1 MNPLLSIAKLA
12 VPAAAAGVIAL
23 GLAGTAAAQDKMRVI
38 LTDAVTP
45 LVPNSV
51 AMIAQSNG
59 YFTKNG
65 LSVEFIRVQATPSAV
80 AALTSG
86 QGDMANISVDTA
98 LQLVARGQVQ
108 GKAVLSP
115 DKAIPFQIVSKSSI
129 ASVKDLAG
137 KTFGVARIGSVDHT
151 QSMTVLRTLGVDVD
165 KLELVAIG
173 DPPVRATALQAGRVD
188 ATSFSIG
195 VWADL
200 KSKADVS
207 ALKVMVPQADYF
219 NAAPVVSKI
228 NFVTDAYAKNNAK
241 QITAFIKAIMQASR
255 DFHSNPQVWAD
266 AMAKERTDVQ
276 PATLKELG
284 ELFKNSWSANG
295 GLNAKQLQFTADE
308 LYKGPDFKDLR
319 KVAVADWVDTSYA
332 DAALKDIGKAPG
344 LDDPGR

>member
-1 MNPLLSIAKLA
+1 MKSLFGIAKLA
-12 VPAAAAGVIAL
+12 LPLAAAGVVAV
-23 GLAGTAAAQDKMRVI
+23 LAGGAAAQDKMRVI
-38 LTDAVTP
+38 LTDAITP

-51 AMIAQSNG
+51 AMIAKSNG
-59 YFTKNG
+59 YFAKNG
-65 LSVEFIRVQATPSAV
+65 LDVEFIRVQATPSAV

-115 DKAIPFQIVSKSSI
+115 DKAIPFQIVSKTAI

-151 QSMTVLRTLGVDVD
+151 QSMTVLRTLGLDVD

-173 DPPVRATALQAGRVD
+173 DPPVRATAIQAGRVD

-195 VWADL
+195 VWSDL
-200 KSKADVS
+200 KSKADTS
-207 ALKVMVPQADYF
+207 GLKVLVPQAEYF

-241 QITAFIKAIMQASR
+241 QITAFIKSIMQASR
-255 DFHSNPQVWAD
+255 DFHNTPKIWAD
-266 AMAKERTDVQ
+266 AMVKEREDVKR
-276 PATLKELG
+276 ATLDDLG
-284 ELFKNSWSANG
+284 DLFKNSWSANG

-308 LYKGPDFKDLR
+308 IYKGPDFKDLR
-319 KVAVADWVDTSYA
+319 KVALNEWVDMSYA
-332 DAALKDIGKAPG
+332 DAAIKELGKAPG